1 MVYNILMNIAR
12 NTITNPQI
20 KKIYTVTKQ
29 QGIDSDLLHSMI
41 YERFSKSSI
50 RELSKEQAIVL
61 ISSISKTKKKRRPVW
76 LEAGPI
82 SLAQTNK
89 VQFLLAD
96 ILSKKDYKKE
106 DLLKRILGKS
116 SIDELNTKEA
126 SKFIYALEKIS
137 KGI

>member
-1 MVYNILMNIAR
+1 MNIAR